1 MEPSIGETVPVKLKQ
16 YLLAP
21 ERQLTLSGGA
31 EPLLAPLEAL
41 EAPWERDCATG
52 DLWGVAQLPLP
63 LPSIHHLENGRV
75 AKACNEG
82 RGFHASTC
90 PEHPE
95 AKPTV
100 HPHVCGVQNCESSRE
115 ANSKERARDS
125 WNGTADKGERIGLRH
140 LSVPWGV
147 FVWTLPEQLRALC
160 VGGRLK
166 KFRHAA
172 QQMTLEV
179 LQRHGAGEA
188 EFYGRSWLHPVGE
201 AELPAATGPED
212 QVPQKHVQEDGTTYK
227 PHENV
232 LVPLVHYRGGS
243 AHRLR
248 PHLPKSWLG
257 EDGWVQEA
265 WREKLVEVFGQW
277 WSPSEPAPVT
287 NWFYEYRETV
297 EEKKHALRYFAR
309 VFPGWSGHKDV
320 SARPRAW
327 GLAHWKKKEQLLEL
341 VGELV
346 TEDEFASCPHSSR
359 EKPCPPPLTV
369 GASTEERVLHVIAA
383 LVEDHRTRY
392 VQERRIIG
400 GLDALPWAAAPPATG
415 PPLVQAVN

>member
-1 MEPSIGETVPVKLKQ
+1 MQPSNGVPPPVKHPAQ
-16 YLLAP
+16 YQLAP
-21 ERQLTLSGGA
+21 ERQYTLAGKL
-31 EPLLAPLEAL
+31 EPLLAPPPA
-41 EAPWERDCATG
+41 APVPQAPASSNGELFAA
-52 DLWGVAQLPLP
+52 VQLPLP
-63 LPSIHHLENGRV
+63 LPSIHQLENGRV

-100 HPHVCGVQNCESSRE
+100 HPHVCGVQNCLSSRE
-115 ANSKERARDS
+115 ANSKERARDA
-125 WNGTADKGERIGLRH
+125 WNGTADEGERVGLRH
-140 LSVPWGV
+140 FSVPWGI
-147 FVWTLPEQLRALC
+147 FVWTLPEQLRGLC
-160 VGGRLK
+160 VGRRLS
-166 KFRHAA
+166 KFRKAA
-172 QQMTLEV
+172 QEMTQEV

-201 AELPAATGPED
+201 AELPAATGH
-212 QVPQKHVQEDGTTYK
+212 VPMQHVQEDGTTYK

-232 LVPLVHYRGGS
+232 LVPLVHYRGGA

-265 WREKLVEVFGQW
+265 WRKKLVEVFGQW
-277 WSPSEPAPVT
+277 WPTGTPPPTV
-287 NWFYEYRETV
+287 NWFYEYRDTV
-297 EEKKHALRYFAR
+297 EEKKHALRYFSR
-309 VFPGWSGHKDV
+309 VFTGWGGHKDV
-320 SARPRAW
+320 SCRPRAW
-327 GLAHWKKKEQLLEL
+327 GLAHWKKKEKLLEL

-346 TEDEFASCPHSSR
+346 TEDEFASCPHSTR
-359 EKPCPPPLTV
+359 AAPCPPPLTV

-383 LVEDHRTRY
+383 LME
-392 VQERRIIG
+392 ERRTSYLEERRTIG

-415 PPLVQAVN
+415 PPLVQAVS